1 MTAQASSNIDIWLT
15 TGSATSVA
23 MTAAPTQAKPSVV
36 GCSTTGIVDGDLVI
50 PRATSMG
57 SLDNLPYC
65 ADDPSGTDLKL
76 LGSDASADPAGQQ
89 GTLDHYD
96 ATAVTKLCLAS
107 LSMSASEP
115 STVGV
120 GTYCDPTASLPS
132 AVVEAGTMS
141 FTGYVDIN
149 SADYVALYEASLKQ
163 DQRYIRIDLVKYGEQ
178 GYLVAPVTVSAF
190 TWDLPLE
197 GAIGYNGTFVLG
209 SKVRHLF

>member
-36 GCSTTGIVDGDLVI
+36 GCQTTGIVDGDLVI
-50 PRATSMG
+50 PRATAMG
-57 SLDNLPYC
+57 SLDNMPYC
-65 ADDPSGTDLKL
+65 ADDPSGSDLKL
-76 LGSDASADPAGQQ
+76 LGSDASADLAGQQ

-149 SADYVALYEASLKQ
+149 SDDYVALYEASLKQ

-197 GAIGYNGTFVLG
+197 GAIGYSGTFVLG

>member
-1 MTAQASSNIDIWLT
+1 MTAQASTSIDIWLT

-23 MTAAPTQAKPSVV
+23 MTAAPTSAKPSVV
-36 GCSTTGIVDGDLVI
+36 ACQTTGMVDGDLVI
-50 PRATSMG
+50 PRATKMG
-57 SLDNLPYC
+57 SLDNLPYV
-65 ADDPSGTDLKL
+65 ADDPDGSKLNL
-76 LGSDASADPAGQQ
+76 LGSDASADPAGQT

-107 LSMSASEP
+107 LSMSASDP
-115 STVGV
+115 STVSV
-120 GTYCDPTASLPS
+120 GTYCDPTASLAS

-149 SADYVALYEASLKQ
+149 SADYQALYDASLKQ

-190 TWDLPLE
+190 SWDLPLE